1 MVAEGVFLLMM
12 FVVHTFNWLGDGIDV
27 EAGHVEVWSCGFIK
41 FHVFAAGGA
50 DEVGEIGIDHFAN

>member
-41 FHVFAAGGA
+41 F
-50 DEVGEIGIDHFAN
+50 DY